1 MMGYCGGHQLRR
13 EYPNNFSVP
22 SRHERPGAKPG
33 PLAKGLCSL
42 ERVTQRVEG
51 HPFSSRM
58 CGRPRHST
66 AVRSLPN
73 RILQTAILGFLLFS
87 AVCSASAQTARDA
100 QFSQAAKAVLD
111 RNFAGPEISWM
122 LLDAS
127 GSVLAERWPLQ
138 PAIAPGSL
146 VKPFLAIAY
155 GEQHGGQ
162 FPVVRCLGT
171 RTRCWLPAGHGN
183 LELEEA
189 IAQSC
194 NTYFLDLAN
203 GLDRKRAAETF
214 ARYGLAGPSANARG
228 ENLLGLGTAWKET
241 PLALARAYLA
251 IEKEQRS
258 VLQGR
263 IVKGMLGSAEHGTAR
278 GVDAA
283 MGRDAALAKTGTAV
297 CSHTPRAAADGLT
310 VVLYPAAQPRLLLLV
325 RVHGV
330 TGAASANVAG
340 AMLRSLGAG
349 EGEGRQ

>member
-1 MMGYCGGHQLRR
+1 MDTLTAKRFR
-13 EYPNNFSVP
+13 LAT
-22 SRHERPGAKPG
+22 GAWIVQR
-33 PLAKGLCSL
+33 AATSL
-42 ERVTQRVEG
+42 
-51 HPFSSRM
+51 
-58 CGRPRHST
+58 
-66 AVRSLPN
+66 
-73 RILQTAILGFLLFS
+73 IILLFL
-87 AVCSASAQTARDA
+87 ACQALAQTTRDA

-111 RNFAGPEISWM
+111 RNFAGAEISYL

-127 GSVLAERWPLQ
+127 GNVLAERWPAQ
-138 PAIAPGSL
+138 PAVAPGSL

-155 GEQHGGQ
+155 GEQNAGR
-162 FPVVRCLGT
+162 FPTLRCLGA

-183 LELEEA
+183 LGLEEA

-203 GLDRKRAAETF
+203 GLDRKRAAQTF
-214 ARYGLAGPSANARG
+214 ARYGLAGPAANASG
-228 ENLLGLGTAWKET
+228 ESLVGLGTAWKET

-251 IEKEQRS
+251 IEKEQHS

-278 GVDAA
+278 AVDAA
-283 MGRDAALAKTGTAV
+283 LGKDAALAKTGTAV
-297 CSHTPRAAADGLT
+297 CSHTPRAAADGFT

-325 RVHGV
+325 RVYGV

-349 EGEGRQ
+349 ESAGRR

>member
-1 MMGYCGGHQLRR
+1 LAARK
-13 EYPNNFSVP
+13 S
-22 SRHERPGAKPG
+22 PG
-33 PLAKGLCSL
+33 CYSI
-42 ERVTQRVEG
+42 
-51 HPFSSRM
+51 H
-58 CGRPRHST
+58 
-66 AVRSLPN
+66 
-73 RILQTAILGFLLFS
+73 
-87 AVCSASAQTARDA
+87 
-100 QFSQAAKAVLD
+100 QAACWLSD
-111 RNFAGPEISWM
+111 GQRNRR
-122 LLDAS
+122 LL
-127 GSVLAERWPLQ
+127 
-138 PAIAPGSL
+138 PASL

-162 FPVVRCLGT
+162 FPMVHCLGT

-183 LELEEA
+183 LGLEEA

-214 ARYGLAGPSANARG
+214 ARYGLAGPGANARS
-228 ENLLGLGTAWKET
+228 ENLVGLGTAWKEM

-251 IEKEQRS
+251 IEKEQHS

-278 GVDAA
+278 GIDAA
-283 MGRDAALAKTGTAV
+283 LGRNAALAKTGTAV
-297 CSHTPRAAADGLT
+297 CSHTPRAAADGFT

-330 TGAASANVAG
+330 TGAASAAVVG

-349 EGEGRQ
+349 EGAARQ